1 MRWGQR
7 AVIAAAATVMAFS
20 GLTGCSSPT
29 RCLPQP
35 LTASATVVERGSTV
49 KVSSPK
55 ASCDLGY
62 KAGHTYA
69 ITIASEGSQSS
80 GKPTPGP
87 QTTPATVTVNVD
99 GSFATT
105 VPVPVN
111 FPIGPAFIVVTG
123 SRLDRCEDTG
133 SCAGYAIGI
142 SVK

>member
-1 MRWGQR
+1 MRWGHR
-7 AVIAAAATVMAFS
+7 AAITAAATVMAFS
-20 GLTGCSSPT
+20 GLTGCSSPA

-35 LTASATVVERGSTV
+35 LAASATVVERGSTV

-69 ITIASEGSQSS
+69 ITIASEGSPSS
-80 GKPTPGP
+80 GTPTPGP
-87 QTTPATVTVNVD
+87 QTTPTTVTVNVD

-105 VPVPVN
+105 VPVPVD
-111 FPIGPAFIVVTG
+111 FPIGPASIVVKG
-123 SRLDRCEDTG
+123 SPLDSCEDAG
-133 SCAGYAIGI
+133 SCAGYAKEI